1 MGINE
6 NMYGTIQDEDKQ
18 QKLIKPYLHLTL
30 ELSGGNEKDAMYFHK
45 FMANIFQKS
54 TEKLP
59 IEILVKGKQGTGKKY
74 SFRLY

>member
-1 MGINE
+1 
-6 NMYGTIQDEDKQ
+6 
-18 QKLIKPYLHLTL
+18 
-30 ELSGGNEKDAMYFHK
+30 
-45 FMANIFQKS
+45 MANIFQKS